1 MTAKNDNALDAVR
14 KILSTASPA
23 GSSLAKPA
31 ARSGLTISDPTA
43 EAEAMIERLLRQRAG
58 A

>member
-1 MTAKNDNALDAVR
+1 MR
-14 KILSTASPA
+14 KFCQQLLRLIAPSP
-23 GSSLAKPA
+23 KPA

>member
-1 MTAKNDNALDAVR
+1 MTAENDNALDAVR
-14 KILSTASPA
+14 KILSRLISRIIHRE
-23 GSSLAKPA
+23 PA